1 MLPRLE
7 RLYRQRH
14 RVENMFGK
22 LKERRLFHARYDR
35 CVHTLMSVSCIA
47 ATVILWLDQ
56 WVLSLG

>member
-1 MLPRLE
+1 
-7 RLYRQRH
+7 
-14 RVENMFGK
+14 MFGK